1 MELNPGNYPGV
12 ENTTKVSFKIEV
24 VVQDLM
30 KQDLKFLVPLVSV
43 QKIIKIVEA
52 YLTKDICSEDE
63 LMKTIVFWSLMFVA
77 IGAAD
82 FIGFTAY
89 AFLFG
94 KAGEELTMRLR
105 YQSFKK
111 YLQLEMGYF
120 DDAFNSTGTLTA
132 RLASDASKVQV
143 IDRPCF
149 VLINK
154 LLIITH

>member
-1 MELNPGNYPGV
+1 ME
-12 ENTTKVSFKIEV
+12 
-24 VVQDLM
+24 
-30 KQDLKFLVPLVSV
+30 
-43 QKIIKIVEA
+43 
-52 YLTKDICSEDE
+52 
-63 LMKTIVFWSLMFVA
+63 TIVFWSLMFVA

-143 IDRPCF
+143 LYRPCF
-149 VLINK
+149 DLISNS
-154 LLIITH
+154 LIISGSDRCPFGYLGAEHRCFRMCVYYSILF

>member
-1 MELNPGNYPGV
+1 MFYLFQRPQYKKNL
-12 ENTTKVSFKIEV
+12 FK
-24 VVQDLM
+24 
-30 KQDLKFLVPLVSV
+30 KSV
-43 QKIIKIVEA
+43 KIIEA
-52 YLTKDICSEDE
+52 YETREICDE
-63 LMKTIVFWSLMFVA
+63 GALMNTIIFWSLMFVA

-143 IDRPCF
+143 IHPLCF
-149 VLINK
+149 DLY
-154 LLIITH
+154 

>member
-1 MELNPGNYPGV
+1 MFE
-12 ENTTKVSFKIEV
+12 K
-24 VVQDLM
+24 
-30 KQDLKFLVPLVSV
+30 SV
-43 QKIIKIVEA
+43 QIIDA
-52 YLTKDICSEDE
+52 YENREICDE
-63 LMKTIVFWSLMFVA
+63 GALMNTIIFWSLMFVA

-143 IDRPCF
+143 IHRLCF
-149 VLINK
+149 IFTSNFC
-154 LLIITH
+154 IISGSNRCTFGYLGTEHRCFGMCVYHSFLF

>member
-1 MELNPGNYPGV
+1 MN
-12 ENTTKVSFKIEV
+12 
-24 VVQDLM
+24 
-30 KQDLKFLVPLVSV
+30 
-43 QKIIKIVEA
+43 
-52 YLTKDICSEDE
+52 
-63 LMKTIVFWSLMFVA
+63 TIVFWSLMFVA

-82 FIGFTAY
+82 FVGFTAY

-111 YLQLEMGYF
+111 YLQLEMGDF

-143 IDRPCF
+143 ICQSFNLTCNSHFHSGSNRCPFGYLGTEHRCF
-149 VLINK
+149 GMCFYHSFLF
-154 LLIITH
+154 

>member
-1 MELNPGNYPGV
+1 M
-12 ENTTKVSFKIEV
+12 FK
-24 VVQDLM
+24 
-30 KQDLKFLVPLVSV
+30 KSV
-43 QKIIKIVEA
+43 KIIEA
-52 YLTKDICSEDE
+52 YENREICDE
-63 LMKTIVFWSLMFVA
+63 GALMNTIIFWSLMFVA

-143 IDRPCF
+143 IHRLCF
-149 VLINK
+149 IFTSNF
-154 LLIITH
+154 

>member
-1 MELNPGNYPGV
+1 ME
-12 ENTTKVSFKIEV
+12 
-24 VVQDLM
+24 
-30 KQDLKFLVPLVSV
+30 
-43 QKIIKIVEA
+43 
-52 YLTKDICSEDE
+52 
-63 LMKTIVFWSLMFVA
+63 TIVFWSLMFVA

-143 IDRPCF
+143 FLPNF
-149 VLINK
+149 FGSKNV
-154 LLIITH
+154 

>member
-1 MELNPGNYPGV
+1 M
-12 ENTTKVSFKIEV
+12 FK
-24 VVQDLM
+24 
-30 KQDLKFLVPLVSV
+30 KSV
-43 QKIIKIVEA
+43 KITEA
-52 YLTKDICSEDE
+52 YENREICDE
-63 LMKTIVFWSLMFVA
+63 GALMNTIIFWSLMFVA

-143 IDRPCF
+143 ILRLCN
-149 VLINK
+149 I
-154 LLIITH
+154 